1 MGSGPGSEEKG
12 GAQVPHLAF
21 HQFLPSPQPPAA
33 LPGGTVGPDVFTP
46 KTQQLF
52 LEIVW
57 EGLPT
62 AAILHRCIPWGPET
76 PWGGSQVKIVFLIV
90 MRHSL
95 SFSFSF
101 SDKTHALDFS
111 RWSMTRGIATG

>member
-62 AAILHRCIPWGPET
+62 AAILHRCIPWGPRDTLGGFTGQNSFPNSNET
-76 PWGGSQVKIVFLIV
+76 FFVFFILV
-90 MRHSL
+90 L
-95 SFSFSF
+95 
-101 SDKTHALDFS
+101 
-111 RWSMTRGIATG
+111 